1 MLFNS
6 YEFLFVFLPV
16 TLIVFTWLNRR
27 HSGRSAVA
35 FLGAA
40 SILFYGWYDYRHVA
54 VIAVSIAVNW
64 LLGREIERRRSRGI
78 LTAAVGANLIALGYY
93 KYAGFLSTV
102 LQEGTG
108 FDTGFAGVALP
119 LGISFFTFTQIAFL
133 VDCYRGQAK
142 ERGLLNYVLFVTFFP
157 HLIAGPVLHHKEMMP
172 QFAALQGRRPE
183 SRMVAFGL
191 FLLAIGLFKK
201 VVIADTLAKYVDPA
215 FANVDK
221 MEIMDAW
228 TATLGYT
235 LQLYFDFSAYSE
247 IAMGIAM
254 LFGVVLPLNFY
265 SPYKACD
272 IADFWKRWHMT
283 LSRFLRDYLYIPLGG
298 NRHGNARMFMALGAT
313 MVLGGIWHGAGW
325 QFVAWGAMHGSMLI
339 THRAWTMAGLKMWG
353 WAGRLLTLTGVM
365 LAWVLFRAT
374 TLQDT
379 LTIWKKM
386 FGLERVILP
395 VVYRSVDVVQLQT
408 AVSPFINGIE
418 IAFMAVLMCFCMTCK
433 NVHEVWADWES
444 ERPKFR
450 RVAYIAAFSVATM
463 FMLSN
468 YSRYIYHLF

>member
-16 TLIVFTWLNRR
+16 TLIIFTWLNRK
-27 HSGRSAVA
+27 HSGKSAVA

-54 VIAVSIAVNW
+54 VIAVSIGLNW
-64 LLGREIERRRSRGI
+64 LMGMQIEKSRSRWM
-78 LTAAVGANLIALGYY
+78 LTAGVSANLAALGYY
-93 KYAGFLSTV
+93 KYAGFLSQV
-102 LQEGTG
+102 IAQSTG
-108 FDTGFAGVALP
+108 DESGFAAVALP

-142 ERGLLNYVLFVTFFP
+142 ERGILNYVLFVTFFP

-172 QFAALQGRRPE
+172 QFAALQGKRPE
-183 SRMVAFGL
+183 AKMVACGL

-215 FANVDK
+215 FANVEK

-228 TATLGYT
+228 TASLGYT

-247 IAMGIAM
+247 MAMGIAM
-254 LFGVVLPLNFY
+254 LFGVVLPLNFN

-283 LSRFLRDYLYIPLGG
+283 LSRFLKDYLYIPLGG
-298 NRHGNARMFMALGAT
+298 NRHGNSRMFLALGAT
-313 MVLGGIWHGAGW
+313 MVLGGLWHGAGW
-325 QFVAWGAMHGSMLI
+325 QFIAWGAMHGAMLI
-339 THRAWTMAGLKMWG
+339 AHRAWSMAGLRMWS
-353 WAGRLLTLTGVM
+353 WAGRLLTLTGVVM
-365 LAWVLFRAT
+365 AWVLFRAANVEDA
-374 TLQDT
+374 L
-379 LTIWKKM
+379 LVWRKM
-386 FGLERVILP
+386 LGLDGIVLP
-395 VVYRSVDVVQLQT
+395 VVYRSVDVVQLTT

-418 IAFMAVLMCFCMTCK
+418 IALMAVLMCFCMTCK
-433 NVHEVWADWES
+433 NVHEVWDSWQE
-444 ERPKFR
+444 ERPKLR
-450 RVAYIAAFSVATM
+450 RVGYIGALSVATM
-463 FMLSN
+463 FMLGN
-468 YSRYIYHLF
+468 YSAYLYWAF